1 MKATG
6 VVRRV
11 DELGRVVLPKELR
24 RVLAIQ
30 EKDPLEIFTKEDT
43 IVLQKYRPDA
53 ACMIT
58 GNISSKNLSLFD
70 GKLVISPEIAKV
82 LVKQLKEFDVEE

>member
-1 MKATG
+1 MRATG

-11 DELGRVVLPKELR
+11 DELGRIVIPKELR
-24 RVLAIQ
+24 NVMDIQ
-30 EKDPLEIFTKEDT
+30 EKDPLEIFKTEDA

-58 GNISSKNLSLFD
+58 GNISSENISLFD
-70 GKLVISPEIAKV
+70 GKLVISPQIAKI